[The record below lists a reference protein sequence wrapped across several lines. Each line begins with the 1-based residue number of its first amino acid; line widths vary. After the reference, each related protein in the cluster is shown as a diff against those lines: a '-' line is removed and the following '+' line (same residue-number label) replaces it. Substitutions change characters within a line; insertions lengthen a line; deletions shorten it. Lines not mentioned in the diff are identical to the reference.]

1 MAKSKQKSE
10 IIAGLDIG
18 SSVIRVAVGQNLID
32 ERGFGDLQI
41 MGTAEVVSEGI
52 QRGSITSIEEAVS
65 AISHVLE
72 QTERLLG
79 VPVDTAWV
87 GVSGG
92 HILSQQTRGVVAVA
106 KSDGEISEDDVARVV
121 EAARTVASPLNYDV
135 LHIISR
141 SFVVDGQTGIKDP
154 TGMTGVRLE
163 VDAQII
169 YGATPHLK
177 NIMKAVYRTGIDI
190 DDLVLSILAS
200 SDLVLTPKQK
210 ELGVAVVDI
219 GASSTT
225 IVVYEQG
232 NIIHTA
238 VLPIGGDHVTND
250 LALGLPTSIDIAEKV
265 KVLHGQCT
273 DKGVTKRDMI
283 SLGELGAQEEMVIPK
298 AYIIEIIEARVG
310 EILEKINAELVKIQ
324 RQRLLPVGIVFTGGG
339 AKIMGLTDLSKQNLG
354 MNATLGY
361 PLGIRSAT
369 DKVNDIAFAT
379 AIGLVKWGAANTQ
392 KGGKKR
398 SFRSAT
404 PGKMVDQVQKLF
416 KFLIP

>member
-1 MAKSKQKSE
+1 MAKSKQHNE

-18 SSVIRVAVGQNLID
+18 SSVIRVAVGQYLVD
-32 ERGFGDLQI
+32 ERGFGDLQV
-41 MGTAEVVSEGI
+41 MGTAEVPSEGI
-52 QRGSITSIEEAVS
+52 QRGTVTSIEEAVS
-65 AISHVLE
+65 SISHALE

-79 VPVDTAWV
+79 LPVDHAWV

-92 HILSQQTRGVVAVA
+92 HILTQQTRGVVAVA

-121 EAARTVASPLNYDV
+121 EAARTVAAPLNYDV

-190 DDLVLSILAS
+190 DDLVLSVLAA

-210 ELGVAVVDI
+210 DLGVAVVDI
-219 GASSTT
+219 GGSSTT

-250 LALGLPTSIDIAEKV
+250 LALGLQTSIDIAEKV
-265 KVLHGQCT
+265 KILYGQCIS
-273 DKGVTKRDMI
+273 KG
-283 SLGELGAQEEMVIPK
+283 LGKKDTVHLSEVGAPEDIEVPK
-298 AYIIEIIEARVG
+298 QYIVEIIEARVG
-310 EILEKINAELVKIQ
+310 EILEKVNAELMKIQ
-324 RQRLLPVGIVFTGGG
+324 RQRLLPAGVVFTGGG
-339 AKIMGLTDLSKQNLG
+339 AKILGLTDLSKHVLG
-354 MNATLGY
+354 MNASLGY

-379 AIGLVKWGAANTQ
+379 AIGLVKWGAGMMD
-392 KGGKKR
+392 KGGKKKR
-398 SFRSAT
+398 FPGAS
-404 PGKMVDQVQKLF
+404 PGKMIEQVQKLF

>member
-1 MAKSKQKSE
+1 MAKQKQQQE
-10 IIAGLDIG
+10 IITGLDIG
-18 SSVIRVAVGQNLID
+18 SSVIRVAVGQYMVD
-32 ERGFGDLQI
+32 ERGFADLQI
-41 MGTAEVVSEGI
+41 LGTAEVPSEGI
-52 QRGSITSIEEAVS
+52 QRGSIVSIEEAVS
-65 AISHVLE
+65 SMSHALE

-79 VPVDTAWV
+79 VPVDHSFV

-92 HILSQQTRGVVAVA
+92 QILTQQTRGVVAVA

-121 EAARTVASPLNYDV
+121 EAARTVAAPLNYDV

-141 SFVVDGQTGIKDP
+141 AFVVDGQTGIKDP

-190 DDLVLSILAS
+190 DDMVLSVLAA
-200 SDLVLTPKQK
+200 SDLVLTQKQK
-210 ELGVAVVDI
+210 DLGVAVVDI
-219 GASSTT
+219 GGSSTT

-232 NIIHTA
+232 NILHTA

-250 LALGLPTSIDIAEKV
+250 LALGLQTSIDVAEKV
-265 KVLHGQCT
+265 KILHGQCINRGLGRH
-273 DKGVTKRDMI
+273 DGVFLSEVGGSEDT
-283 SLGELGAQEEMVIPK
+283 QVPK
-298 AYIIEIIEARVG
+298 QYIVEIIEARVS
-310 EILEKINAELVKIQ
+310 EILSKVNAEFAKVQ
-324 RQRLLPVGIVFTGGG
+324 RQHLLPAGVVFTGGG
-339 AKIMGLTDLSKQNLG
+339 AKILGLTDLAKHTLG

-379 AIGLVKWGAANTQ
+379 AIGLVKWGAGTME
-392 KGGKKR
+392 KGGKKKR
-398 SFRSAT
+398 FSAAST
-404 PGKMVDQVQKLF
+404 GKVIENVQKIF

>member
-1 MAKSKQKSE
+1 MAKSKQHNE

-18 SSVIRVAVGQNLID
+18 SSVIRVAVGQYLLD

-41 MGTAEVVSEGI
+41 MGTAEVPSEGI
-52 QRGSITSIEEAVS
+52 QRGTVTSIEEAVS
-65 AISHVLE
+65 SISHALE

-79 VPVDTAWV
+79 LPVDHAWV

-92 HILSQQTRGVVAVA
+92 HILTQQTRGVVAVA
-106 KSDGEISEDDVARVV
+106 KSDGEISEDDVARVI
-121 EAARTVASPLNYDV
+121 EAARTVAAPLNYDV

-190 DDLVLSILAS
+190 DDLVLSVLAA

-210 ELGVAVVDI
+210 DLGVAVVDI
-219 GASSTT
+219 GGSSTT
-225 IVVYEQG
+225 LVVYEQG
-232 NIIHTA
+232 NILHTA
-238 VLPIGGDHVTND
+238 VLPIGGDHITND
-250 LALGLPTSIDIAEKV
+250 LALGLQTSIDIAEKV
-265 KVLHGQCT
+265 KILHGQCT
-273 DKGVTKRDMI
+273 ARG
-283 SLGELGAQEEMVIPK
+283 LGRKDTVLLSEMGAAEETEVAK
-298 AYIIEIIEARVG
+298 QYIVEIIEARVS
-310 EILEKINAELVKIQ
+310 EILEKVNAELMKVQ
-324 RQRLLPVGIVFTGGG
+324 RQRLLPAGVVFTGGG
-339 AKIMGLTDLSKQNLG
+339 AKILGLTDLAKHLVG

-379 AIGLVKWGAANTQ
+379 AIGLVKWGAGMMD

-398 SFRSAT
+398 KFSAAS
-404 PGKMVDQVQKLF
+404 PGKMIEQVQKLF

>member
-1 MAKSKQKSE
+1 MAKQKQHQE

-18 SSVIRVAVGQNLID
+18 SSVIRVAVGQYLID
-32 ERGFGDLQI
+32 ERGFGDLQV
-41 MGTAEVVSEGI
+41 MGTAEVASEGI
-52 QRGSITSIEEAVS
+52 QKGSITSIEEAVS
-65 AISHVLE
+65 SISHALE

-79 VPVDTAWV
+79 VPVDHAWV

-92 HILSQQTRGVVAVA
+92 QILTQQTRGVVAVA

-121 EAARTVASPLNYDV
+121 EAARTVAAPLNYDV

-190 DDLVLSILAS
+190 DDLVLSVLAA
-200 SDLVLTPKQK
+200 SDLVLTSKQK
-210 ELGVAVVDI
+210 DLGVAVVDI
-219 GASSTT
+219 GGSSTT
-225 IVVYEQG
+225 VVIYEQG
-232 NIIHTA
+232 NILHTA
-238 VLPIGGDHVTND
+238 VLPIGGDHITND
-250 LALGLPTSIDIAEKV
+250 LALGLQTSIDIAEKV
-265 KVLHGQCT
+265 KILHGQCT
-273 DKGVTKRDMI
+273 NKGLIKHEAI
-283 SLGELGAQEEMVIPK
+283 SLSEVGGTDETQIPK
-298 AYIIEIIEARVG
+298 QYIVEIIEARVS
-310 EILEKINAELVKIQ
+310 EILSKVNGEFTKIQ
-324 RQRLLPVGIVFTGGG
+324 RQHLLPAGVVFTGGG
-339 AKIMGLTDLSKQNLG
+339 AKILGLTDLAKHSLG

-379 AIGLVKWGAANTQ
+379 SIGLVKWGAGMMD
-392 KGGKKR
+392 KGGKKKR
-398 SFRSAT
+398 FSGT
-404 PGKMVDQVQKLF
+404 NPGKVIENVQKLF